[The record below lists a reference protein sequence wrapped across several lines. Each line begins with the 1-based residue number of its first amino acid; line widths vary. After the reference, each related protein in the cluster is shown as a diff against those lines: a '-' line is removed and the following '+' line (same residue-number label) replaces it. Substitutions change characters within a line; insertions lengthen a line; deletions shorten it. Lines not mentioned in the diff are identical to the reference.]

1 MLCWQHLIE
10 YFGIVIDSNLGWLTG
25 QKL

>member
-10 YFGIVIDSNLGWLTG
+10 YFGIVIDSNLAWLTG